1 MNQNWAQALR
11 WALTAVIAVF
21 LVVFARTVDWSA
33 AWSSMRAASPS
44 LLLAAVVANFVSIA
58 IKGIRWWLFLKPA
71 GSPSLGL
78 ATRATLAGCGLNN
91 ILVANGGD
99 AARVVFVSRATGIPS
114 SRVLASLA
122 LERLFDPVGFMI
134 LLAYGAIVYPLPE
147 PLERWAVPGQIALVG
162 VLAALV
168 WFVYSSRNASEAGP
182 ASGSPVAAERGFVQK
197 ARSYIAGFA
206 SSTRWLTSGPRF
218 AGALVISL
226 IAWVLQIATFQLAAA
241 AANVTIPPAA
251 ILAALLATNLG
262 LLVRATP
269 GNVGFFQFVFAL
281 TVVPLGVS
289 RSDAIAVSL
298 LIQSIQ
304 IIPLTI
310 IGISLAPEF
319 IFRRSPARDAAT
331 AMAHDAEPV
340 LLGSLSEER
349 EKLAAAAREA

>member
-1 MNQNWAQALR
+1 MSQNRARALR
-11 WALTAVIAVF
+11 LALTALIVVF
-21 LVVFARTVDWSA
+21 LFVFARTIDWSA
-33 AWSSMRAASPS
+33 AWSSMRAASPW
-44 LLLAAVVANFVSIA
+44 LLFAAVIVNFVSLA

-71 GSPSLGL
+71 GSPSLAL
-78 ATRATLAGCGLNN
+78 ATRATLAGIGLNN
-91 ILVANGGD
+91 VLVANGGD

-134 LLAYGAIVYPLPE
+134 LLACGAIIYPLPDS
-147 PLERWAVPGQIALVG
+147 LERWALPGQVALAGVIAS
-162 VLAALV
+162 LV

-182 ASGSPVAAERGFVQK
+182 AAKQAATEDRGFVRK
-197 ARSYIAGFA
+197 ARNYVAGFV

-218 AGALVISL
+218 AGALLISM
-226 IAWVLQIATFQLAAA
+226 ISWVLQVATFQLAAA
-241 AANVTIPPAA
+241 AANVAIPPAA
-251 ILAALLATNLG
+251 ILAALLATNIG

-281 TVVPLGVS
+281 TVVPFGVS

-319 IFRRSPARDAAT
+319 IFRHSPARDAAT
-331 AMAHDAEPV
+331 AMALDAEPV
-340 LLGSLSEER
+340 LLGSLPEKG
-349 EKLAAAAREA
+349 EKLATAASEA